1 MENLED
7 KSLKELLEI
16 RDKRLLLR
24 IKEHEEN
31 LKEFRKSEVKGQFFF
46 PDPYGEPDYVSP
58 ERWHKDD
65 YDIRDAVWLIREQ
78 GKKLEDL
85 RGFQDVIGKNPNKI
99 KVDEPRI
106 PFVVWVGIGLIILLI
121 LKRLF

>member
-1 MENLED
+1 MINV
-7 KSLKELLEI
+7 
-16 RDKRLLLR
+16 LR
-24 IKEHEEN
+24 YK
-31 LKEFRKSEVKGQFFF
+31 LR
-46 PDPYGEPDYVSP
+46 
-58 ERWHKDD
+58 
-65 YDIRDAVWLIREQ
+65 LIREQ

-85 RGFQDVIGKNPNKI
+85 RGFQDVIGKNPNKM